1 MQNVLMPSIMVMRL
15 IKMVNRKHVCYMC
28 GEKADFRMGNGKDIC
43 NKCYTFYMSIGYF
56 DSERGKEW
64 D

>member
-1 MQNVLMPSIMVMRL
+1 MRL